1 MSLFLLRIS
10 FVGNGTAQAAAVVV
24 ICRQNEQQGHNPN
37 YSESSSPLYTAP
49 SLDHPHYLSGGG
61 SMAAALKWKRLQK
74 KSTGGGSGGGGM
86 ATALNGSGCKKNN
99 QPEVAAVVV
108 AWRQR

>member
-74 KSTGGGSGGGGM
+74 
-86 ATALNGSGCKKNN
+86 NN
-99 QPEVAAVVV
+99 QPEVAAAVV
-108 AWRQR
+108 AWRPR